1 MGTLKRLKS
10 RKLEEMTQFD
20 ESRSFYEANWESLL
34 RQYEGKYVA
43 ILDQRVID
51 SDVDFSRLAERVFKR
66 VGYRD
71 IYMPKVQRKA
81 KVVSIP
87 SPQRVSS

>member
-1 MGTLKRLKS
+1 MALKRLKS
-10 RKLEEMTQFD
+10 RKLEEITQFN
-20 ESRSFYEANWESLL
+20 ESRSFYKANLEALL

-51 SDVDFSRLAERVFKR
+51 SDVDFSRLAERVFKC